1 MKIGIIGGGISGVA
15 AAFWI
20 DKMLSEEGIDG
31 EITLL
36 EKNNSL
42 GGSIGTVKK
51 EGFTIESG
59 PNGFLNSKPHTLQL
73 FDDAGLNDNL
83 LPSNDAAR
91 KRFIMRDSKLVK
103 LPEKPGEFLKSDI
116 LSFQGKLR
124 VAAELL
130 IPKKKNHKDETVA
143 DFATRRLGKEACE
156 YLISP
161 MVSGVFAGDPYKLS
175 LKSCF
180 PVIADLEET
189 YGGLFKGMLK
199 KKNKKSGPAGP
210 GGVLTSYKG
219 GLINSLT
226 DLSMKTKSVEYR
238 LGDGVNRVEKIHDK
252 FHIKTASANEFDFD
266 HLVVACPSYVA
277 SEFFK
282 DMDSEL
288 SDSLNKIH
296 YAPAFVVGF
305 GFDEEDV
312 KHDMD
317 GFGYLIP
324 PTENRKILGALF
336 TSSIFPERAPE
347 GKKLIRVI
355 MGGDRNPWIVGKPE
369 EELVLM
375 ALEGINDTLGIKG
388 HPEVVQYFKWN
399 MAIPQY
405 YQGHSKIVKSIENA
419 SESAGN
425 LYIGGNILYGIGI
438 NDCTRTSFE
447 IAKKLVENIKAQ
459 Q

>member
-20 DKMLSEEGIDG
+20 DKMLSEERIDG

-36 EKNNSL
+36 EKDNSL
-42 GGSIGTVKK
+42 GGAIGTVKK
-51 EGFTIESG
+51 EGFTVESG

-73 FDDAGLNDNL
+73 FDDADLNDNL

-103 LPEKPGEFLKSDI
+103 LPEKPGEFLNSDI
-116 LSFQGKLR
+116 LSFKGKLR

-130 IPKKKNHKDETVA
+130 IPKKKDDKDETVA
-143 DFATRRLGKEACE
+143 EFATRRLGKEACE

-219 GLINSLT
+219 GLINALS
-226 DLSMKTKSVEYR
+226 DLSGKTTNVEYR
-238 LGDGVNRVEKIHDK
+238 LGDGVNRVEKLHDK
-252 FHIKTASANEFDFD
+252 FHVKTAGANEFDFD

-288 SDSLNKIH
+288 SGSLNEIH

-305 GFDEEDV
+305 GFNEEDV
-312 KHDMD
+312 KHDLD

-324 PTENRKILGALF
+324 PKENRKILGALF
-336 TSSIFPERAPE
+336 TSSIFPERAPA
-347 GKKLIRVI
+347 GKKLVRVI

-388 HPEVVQYFKWN
+388 HPEMVQYFKWN

-405 YQGHSKIVKSIENA
+405 YQGHGKIVKSIEKA
-419 SESAGN
+419 SERAGN

-459 Q
+459 K